1 MTDAQTPLI
10 SLLENASGLDAA
22 QLRASLAVPPDP
34 KMGDYALPCFPLAKV
49 LRKNPAQI
57 ASEIAAALEPG
68 DVVASAKAAG
78 PYVNITL
85 NRQPFVEA
93 VLGQIVREGDSFGAG
108 EAAGQK
114 LVIEFSS
121 PNMAKPFHVGHL
133 SSTII
138 GGSLAHLFSFTGNDV
153 VRVNHIGDWGT
164 PVGAQIAAF
173 RRWGD
178 ETELESNPIS
188 HMVELYQR
196 YHREKGDDPSLE
208 ADAREWF
215 RRLETG
221 DPEAREFW
229 QRIRDL
235 SRQALEATYARLQ
248 VHFDHYQGEAFYEDM
263 LEDTVAEAR
272 SRGITEL
279 SDGALIIPLSEKD
292 IETPL
297 LLLKSDGATTYA
309 TRDMAAAIYR
319 AREYAFDTSVYV
331 VARDQELHFQQLFA
345 ALELMGFD
353 WAERMVHVK
362 FGHVHGMSTRKGG
375 AILLQEL
382 LDRAGDKVREVIREN
397 QAEMFSELGE
407 DQVDDVAEAVGVGAI
422 IFGTLNRKRNKDSEF
437 SWDTAL
443 QFTGETGPY
452 VQYAHAR
459 LCSILRKAGRP
470 LPEKADLSLLSHDAE
485 WALVKVLAR
494 FPADVAAA
502 CRSYEPSIVARSLLD
517 MSQTLT
523 RFYDQ
528 CRVLGDDQALTDARL
543 TLVDRVRQVIR
554 TGLGLLCM
562 EAPEQM

>member
-1 MTDAQTPLI
+1 MTDALTPL
-10 SLLENASGLDAA
+10 LEALAKTTGLPEAD
-22 QLRASLAVPPDP
+22 LRASLSEPPDP
-34 KMGDYALPCFPLAKV
+34 KLGDYALPCFPLAKM

-57 ASEIAAALEPG
+57 AGEIAQALEG
-68 DVVASAKAAG
+68 DAAIESAKAAG

-85 NRQPFVEA
+85 RREPFTAA
-93 VLGQIVREGDSFGAG
+93 VLEGIADQGASFGKGDRRA
-108 EAAGQK
+108 EK
-114 LVIEFSS
+114 IVIDFSS

-138 GGSLAHLFSFTGNDV
+138 GGSLAHLFAFTGNDV
-153 VRVNHIGDWGT
+153 VRVNHLGDWGT
-164 PVGAQIAAF
+164 PVGAQITAF

-178 ETELESNPIS
+178 DSELEKDPIG
-188 HMVELYQR
+188 HMVGLYQR
-196 YHREKGDDPSLE
+196 YHREKEDDPSIE

-221 DPEAREFW
+221 DPEARRFW
-229 QRIRDL
+229 QHVRDL
-235 SRQALEATYARLQ
+235 SIGALEHTYARLQ
-248 VHFDHYQGEAFYEDM
+248 VEFDHYQGEAFYEDM
-263 LEDTVAEAR
+263 LEDTVARAEAQ
-272 SRGITEL
+272 GITEI
-279 SDGALIIPLSEKD
+279 SDGALIISLADKG

-297 LLLKSDGATTYA
+297 LLRKSDGGTTYA

-319 AREYAFDTSVYV
+319 AREYEFDQCLYV
-331 VARDQELHFQQLFA
+331 VARDQELHFQQIFA
-345 ALELMGFD
+345 ALERMGLP
-353 WAERMVHVK
+353 WAERMTHVK

-382 LDRAGDKVREVIREN
+382 LDRAVDKVRDVIREN
-397 QAEMFSELGE
+397 QAEMFSELAE

-422 IFGTLNRKRNKDSEF
+422 IFGTLNRKRGKDSEF

-470 LPEKADLSLLSHDAE
+470 LPVSADLSLLSHDAE
-485 WALVKVLAR
+485 WAVIKTLAR
-494 FPADVAAA
+494 FPDDVVAA
-502 CRSYEPSIVARSLLD
+502 CRTYEPSIVARYLLD
-517 MSQTLT
+517 LAQTLT

-528 CRVLGDDQALTDARL
+528 CRVLGDDEALTYARL

-562 EAPEQM
+562 KAPEQM